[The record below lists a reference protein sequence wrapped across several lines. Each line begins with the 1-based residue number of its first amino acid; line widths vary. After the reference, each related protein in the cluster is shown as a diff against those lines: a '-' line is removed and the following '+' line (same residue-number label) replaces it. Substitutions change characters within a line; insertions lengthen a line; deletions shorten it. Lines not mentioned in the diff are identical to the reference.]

1 MIENIINNINS
12 LAKDNLE
19 LFCEIVEDI
28 ISSNCKDENYI
39 ETSLDKLLDMC
50 FDENILILYKKLCR
64 YYFDINP
71 QATKDYVMYYYER
84 YEKDGNLTVRKF
96 RTVQIESKNHGF
108 VCLN

>member
-1 MIENIINNINS
+1 MIENIINNINF
-12 LAKDNLE
+12 LAKDNFK
-19 LFCEIVEDI
+19 LFSEMVEDI

-84 YEKDGNLTVRKF
+84 NEKNGKF
-96 RTVQIESKNHGF
+96 NCSEFPNSSN
-108 VCLN
+108 

>member
-19 LFCEIVEDI
+19 LFSEIVEDI

-71 QATKDYVMYYYER
+71 QGTKDYVMYYYER
-84 YEKDGNLTVRKF
+84 YEKDGKF
-96 RTVQIESKNHGF
+96 NCSEFPNSSN
-108 VCLN
+108 